1 MPREGRATEPW
12 ELREVLLDRSEMESP
27 PTGVRDP
34 SPEWR
39 FITEDSW
46 RGQEE
51 GEERREKGRRG
62 GRRGGEGREKE
73 DKEEKRGRRR
83 GQGVEE
89 EEEEDASFSL
99 LARHYRNMATCTKL

>member
-12 ELREVLLDRSEMESP
+12 ELREVLLDRNEMESP

-46 RGQEE
+46 GRGGEEGE

-62 GRRGGEGREKE
+62 GRRKGEEGEGKQRNKEGGGRE
-73 DKEEKRGRRR
+73 
-83 GQGVEE
+83 
-89 EEEEDASFSL
+89 
-99 LARHYRNMATCTKL
+99 

>member
-1 MPREGRATEPW
+1 MPREGRAREPW

-27 PTGVRDP
+27 PTGVREP

-46 RGQEE
+46 GRGGEE
-51 GEERREKGRRG
+51 GEEN
-62 GRRGGEGREKE
+62 
-73 DKEEKRGRRR
+73 KEEQRGR

-89 EEEEDASFSL
+89 DVSFSL
-99 LARHYRNMATCTKL
+99 LARLYRTRLHVPAI

>member
-1 MPREGRATEPW
+1 M
-12 ELREVLLDRSEMESP
+12 LLDRSEMESP

-62 GRRGGEGREKE
+62 QGEGEERAGRRGGEGREKE
-73 DKEEKRGRRR
+73 NKEEKRGRRR

-89 EEEEDASFSL
+89 EEEEDASLSL
-99 LARHYRNMATCTKL
+99 LAQHYRNTATCTKL